1 MASPVDTSV
10 KHAYSSM
17 AGAPAINGTVG
28 SLIGALDA
36 FLVNGW
42 GAKAVD
48 SAVISNGVCRLNFA
62 SGKSAAEH
70 AVIAVSGASPRP

>member
-1 MASPVDTSV
+1 
-10 KHAYSSM
+10 M
-17 AGAPAINGTVG
+17 AGAPAIGGTVG

-48 SAVISNGVCRLNFA
+48 SAVISNGVCRLTLP
-62 SGKSAAEH
+62 AARAPPSH
-70 AVIAVSGASPRP
+70 AVIAVRGLRPPP

>member
-17 AGAPAINGTVG
+17 TGAPVIGGTAG

-48 SAVISNGVCRLNFA
+48 SAAISNGMTPIPA
-62 SGKSAAEH
+62 
-70 AVIAVSGASPRP
+70 I